1 MRATSLGLLFALTA
15 VGTTL
20 ADDWPPADD
29 YINSLVSC
37 ETSKDPGHC
46 KFTRA
51 TWQKEYDNAI
61 TGVYQGQRNVSFCL
75 STGCNDAIRQNKILG
90 CAWRIVIIETG
101 HLKADSTDTANLNY
115 YCGREQVD
123 ETGRRAANAQA
134 RTMMKNLGVAQRLK

>member
-1 MRATSLGLLFALTA
+1 MRAISLGLIFALTG
-15 VGTTL
+15 VGPAL

-46 KFTRA
+46 TFTRT
-51 TWQKEYDNAI
+51 TWQKEYANAI
-61 TGVYQGQRNVSFCL
+61 SGAYQGQRNVSFCL

-101 HLKADSTDTANLNY
+101 HLQADSTDTANLMY
-115 YCGREQVD
+115 FCGREHVD
-123 ETGRRAANAQA
+123 EAGRHAAYAQA
-134 RTMMKNLGVAQRLK
+134 RTMLKKFGVAVR